1 MSLEPRLRNTAWT
14 ELPVGRFCSNYF
26 ICISSFI
33 PTLGEWY
40 HYRSHR
46 TDEETG
52 AGKWTNLPRTTRLVR
67 AKLKLETGRQAAE
80 TMPSPDS
87 TRLLLLVLLARIQ
100 AIHTSL
106 RPSLL
111 TPFSS
116 VPTTVS
122 HSGLHPWPGPRTAKD
137 SLLSTH
143 TPPFASP
150 NSHCSQSNLETQ
162 I

>member
-14 ELPVGRFCSNYF
+14 ELPVGRFCFNYF
-26 ICISSFI
+26 ICISSFT
-33 PTLGEWY
+33 PTLREWY

-80 TMPSPDS
+80 AMPSPDS
-87 TRLLLLVLLARIQ
+87 TCLLLLVLLARIQ
-100 AIHTSL
+100 AIHTSS

-116 VPTTVS
+116 VHHRVPFRLASLAWTTDS
-122 HSGLHPWPGPRTAKD
+122 QGLTAFHTH
-137 SLLSTH
+137 LSIGL
-143 TPPFASP
+143 PQLPLQP
-150 NSHCSQSNLETQ
+150 E
-162 I
+162 